1 MGTRL
6 ASLGRYLLSIGLT
19 VTVFGL
25 GYFCG
30 NRAEKSAHFN
40 VGASGMNVTSSRA
53 SARPDALRQHR
64 NSRKAALLV

>member
-6 ASLGRYLLSIGLT
+6 ASLSRYLLSICLT
-19 VTVFGL
+19 ITVFGL

-30 NRAEKSAHFN
+30 NRAEKEAHFN
-40 VGASGMNVTSSRA
+40 TGASGMSVTSSRA
-53 SARPDALRQHR
+53 SAHTEAIRQHR